1 MGLSNTPLPVGNYG
15 IVAGSGQRDVI
26 TGIGAQIVLAGGG
39 ADVLSGDTAKAVD
52 GITDLLPWLVGGEDN
67 DQYYTKQSK
76 KVIISDLAG
85 GEDAVYVDSIRFK
98 NAQIRTIADRDI
110 LISDGETQVLLIDPA
125 GRSAK
130 NNELE
135 RIIFA
140 DREVKGKRL
149 EKKAAKAKSYWGKT
163 TLAEQ
168 LTLGTLPLEAGG
180 IDPSL
185 FDGYLSSIS
194 YNNGL
199 VF

>member
-15 IVAGSGQRDVI
+15 IVAGSGQRDVL

-39 ADVLSGDTAKAVD
+39 ADVLSGDNAKAVD

-67 DQYYTKQSK
+67 DQYYTKQST

-85 GEDAVYVDSIRFK
+85 GEDAVYIDSVRFK

-125 GRSAK
+125 GRSSE

-135 RIIFA
+135 RIVFA
-140 DREVKGKRL
+140 DREVKGKKL
-149 EKKAAKAKSYWGKT
+149 QKAATKAKVDWGKT

-168 LTLGTLPLEAGG
+168 STLGSLPLEASG
-180 IDPSL
+180 IDLNL
-185 FDGYLSSIS
+185 FDGYLSSIT